1 MPPYTAIGSYKLRWC
16 HRKRRTNHGKRYHS
30 KRTSNV
36 WHTARAR
43 STLIRKQRTYFAMR
57 QASKAIRKHILALL
71 SDGQFHSGETIA
83 QQVGLSRTAVAGHIS
98 QLADW
103 GLDVFKVKGKG
114 YRLERGFPLLSADSI
129 KRHLGNTKRAVI
141 DVESVLPST
150 NTEMKKRIAS
160 KREDL
165 ENGDVVFAEIQTD
178 GRGRHGRSWL
188 APVGGSLTFSMYW
201 SFPDGYQS
209 MAGLSLLVGLAVC
222 DALKEFGVEDA
233 ELKWP
238 NDIYLQGKKLA
249 GVLIEVEGQIGATAH
264 SVIGIGL
271 NVCVPDN
278 QYDVGQPHSDL
289 ASYLGTIPD
298 RNALAAEII
307 KSLWTYL
314 PKFTQQ
320 GFGPFTAYWEALD
333 LYADK
338 RIVLQMGEKRFS
350 GVDRGVDA
358 SGALLVETQDGIT
371 RFHGG
376 EVSLRGN

>member
-1 MPPYTAIGSYKLRWC
+1 
-16 HRKRRTNHGKRYHS
+16 
-30 KRTSNV
+30 
-36 WHTARAR
+36 
-43 STLIRKQRTYFAMR
+43 MR
-57 QASKAIRKHILALL
+57 QASKATRKHILALL
-71 SDGQFHSGETIA
+71 CDGQFHSGEIIA

-103 GLDVFKVKGKG
+103 GLNVFKVKGKG
-114 YRLERGFPLLSADSI
+114 YRLERGFPLLNADSI
-129 KRHLGNTKRAVI
+129 KKHLGDTKRAMI

-150 NTEMKKRIAS
+150 NTELKRRIANA
-160 KREDL
+160 RHDL
-165 ENGDVVFAEIQTD
+165 ANGDVLFAEVQTE
-178 GRGRHGRSWL
+178 GRGRHGRVWQ

-222 DALKEFGVEDA
+222 EALKDFGVNDA

-238 NDIYLQGKKLA
+238 NDIYLQGRKLA

-264 SVIGIGL
+264 SVIGVGL
-271 NVCVPDN
+271 NVCVPES

-289 ASYLGTIPD
+289 ASYLGVVPD
-298 RNALAAEII
+298 RNELAAAVV
-307 KSLWTYL
+307 KSLWELL

-320 GFGPFTAYWEALD
+320 GFTSFVPHWEALD

-338 RIVLQMGEKRFS
+338 RIVLQMGDKRFS
-350 GVDRGVDA
+350 GIDRGVDA

>member
-1 MPPYTAIGSYKLRWC
+1 
-16 HRKRRTNHGKRYHS
+16 
-30 KRTSNV
+30 
-36 WHTARAR
+36 
-43 STLIRKQRTYFAMR
+43 MR

-71 SDGQFHSGETIA
+71 CDGQFHSGEVIA

-129 KRHLGNTKRAVI
+129 KKHLGDTKRAMV

-150 NTEMKKRIAS
+150 NTELKKRIANA
-160 KREDL
+160 RHDL
-165 ENGDVVFAEIQTD
+165 ANGDVLFAEVQTE
-178 GRGRHGRSWL
+178 GRGRHGRAWQ

-222 DALKEFGVEDA
+222 DALKEFGVNDA

-238 NDIYLQGKKLA
+238 NDIYLQGRKLA
-249 GVLIEVEGQIGATAH
+249 GILIEVEGQIGATAH

-271 NVCVPDN
+271 NVCVPEN

-289 ASYLGTIPD
+289 ASYLGSIPD
-298 RNALAAEII
+298 RNELAAAVV
-307 KSLWTYL
+307 KSLWELL

-320 GFGPFTAYWEALD
+320 GFTPFVPHWEALD

-338 RIVLQMGEKRFS
+338 RIVLQMGDKRFS
-350 GVDRGVDA
+350 GIDRGVDA

>member
-1 MPPYTAIGSYKLRWC
+1 
-16 HRKRRTNHGKRYHS
+16 
-30 KRTSNV
+30 
-36 WHTARAR
+36 
-43 STLIRKQRTYFAMR
+43 MR

-160 KREDL
+160 TREDL

-222 DALKEFGVEDA
+222 DALKDFGVEDA

-307 KSLWTYL
+307 KSLWSYL

-350 GVDRGVDA
+350 GIDRGVDA

>member
-1 MPPYTAIGSYKLRWC
+1 MDDQQISDEVGTRLLFENERVRVWDLQLEPGEATGLHAHHSDYLYVVIGNGQLQ
-16 HRKRRTNHGKRYHS
+16 RRD
-30 KRTSNV
+30 
-36 WHTARAR
+36 A
-43 STLIRKQRTYFAMR
+43 
-57 QASKAIRKHILALL
+57 
-71 SDGQFHSGETIA
+71 DGSLGPVKEM
-83 QQVGLSRTAVAGHIS
+83 
-98 QLADW
+98 AD
-103 GLDVFKVKGKG
+103 
-114 YRLERGFPLLSADSI
+114 
-129 KRHLGNTKRAVI
+129 
-141 DVESVLPST
+141 
-150 NTEMKKRIAS
+150 
-160 KREDL
+160 
-165 ENGDVVFAEIQTD
+165 GDVVFAEVQTA
-178 GRGRHGRSWL
+178 GRGRHGRTWL

-222 DALKEFGVEDA
+222 DALKEFGVNDA

-264 SVIGIGL
+264 CVIGVGL
-271 NVCVPDN
+271 NVCMPDN

-289 ASYLGTIPD
+289 ATFLGHTPD
-298 RNALAAEII
+298 RNVLAAQII
-307 KSLWTYL
+307 KSLWTLL

-320 GFGPFTAYWEALD
+320 GFTPFVPHWEALD

-338 RIVLQMGEKRFS
+338 RIVLQMGDKRFS
-350 GVDRGVDA
+350 GIDRGEDA

>member
-1 MPPYTAIGSYKLRWC
+1 MK
-16 HRKRRTNHGKRYHS
+16 
-30 KRTSNV
+30 
-36 WHTARAR
+36 
-43 STLIRKQRTYFAMR
+43 
-57 QASKAIRKHILALL
+57 QASKIIRQHILSLL
-71 SDGQFHSGETIA
+71 ADGQFHSGELIA
-83 QQVGLSRTAVAGHIS
+83 QQVNLSRTAVAGHIS
-98 QLADW
+98 QLSDW

-114 YRLERGFPLLSADSI
+114 YRLERGFPLLSADQI
-129 KRHLGNTKRAVI
+129 KKHLGTTKHAVI

-150 NTEMKKRIAS
+150 NTEMKKRIANA
-160 KREDL
+160 RHDL
-165 ENGDVVFAEIQTD
+165 ADGDVVFAEVQTA
-178 GRGRHGRSWL
+178 GRGRHGRTWL

-222 DALKEFGVEDA
+222 DALKEFGVNDA

-264 SVIGIGL
+264 CVIGVGL
-271 NVCVPDN
+271 NVCMPDN

-289 ASYLGTIPD
+289 ATFLGHTPD
-298 RNALAAEII
+298 RNVLAAQII
-307 KSLWTYL
+307 KSLWTLL

-320 GFGPFTAYWEALD
+320 GFTPFVPHWEALD

-338 RIVLQMGEKRFS
+338 RIVLQMGDKRFS
-350 GVDRGVDA
+350 GIDRGVDA

>member
-1 MPPYTAIGSYKLRWC
+1 
-16 HRKRRTNHGKRYHS
+16 
-30 KRTSNV
+30 
-36 WHTARAR
+36 
-43 STLIRKQRTYFAMR
+43 
-57 QASKAIRKHILALL
+57 
-71 SDGQFHSGETIA
+71 
-83 QQVGLSRTAVAGHIS
+83 
-98 QLADW
+98 
-103 GLDVFKVKGKG
+103 
-114 YRLERGFPLLSADSI
+114 
-129 KRHLGNTKRAVI
+129 
-141 DVESVLPST
+141 VESVLPST

-160 KREDL
+160 TREDL

-307 KSLWTYL
+307 KSLWSYL

-350 GVDRGVDA
+350 GIDRGVDA

>member
-1 MPPYTAIGSYKLRWC
+1 
-16 HRKRRTNHGKRYHS
+16 
-30 KRTSNV
+30 
-36 WHTARAR
+36 
-43 STLIRKQRTYFAMR
+43 MR
-57 QASKAIRKHILALL
+57 QASKSVRKHILALL
-71 SDGQFHSGETIA
+71 SDGHFHSGETIA

-98 QLADW
+98 QLSDW

-114 YRLERGFPLLSADSI
+114 YRLERGFALLNAESI
-129 KRHLGNTKRAVI
+129 KKHLGNTKRAMI

-150 NTEMKKRIAS
+150 NTEMKKRIANA
-160 KREDL
+160 RHELAD
-165 ENGDVVFAEIQTD
+165 GDALFAEIQTA
-178 GRGRHGRSWL
+178 GRGRHGRTWL
-188 APVGGSLTFSMYW
+188 APIGGSLTFSMYW

-209 MAGLSLLVGLAVC
+209 MAGLSLMVGLAVC
-222 DALKEFGVEDA
+222 EALKDFGVDDA

-249 GVLIEVEGQIGATAH
+249 GILIEVEGQIGATAH

-271 NVCVPDN
+271 NVCVPDS

-289 ASYLGTIPD
+289 TSYLGHTPD
-298 RNALAAEII
+298 RNSLAAAII
-307 KSLWTYL
+307 KSLWALL

-320 GFGPFTAYWEALD
+320 GFGPFAPHWEALD

-350 GVDRGVDA
+350 GIDRGVDA

-376 EVSLRGN
+376 EVSLRGNR